1 MLICQH
7 TLDEIYKS
15 LGSVDNESGGLIG
28 SKSNEGILDSF
39 YFDIGR
45 RSSANKYV
53 PNVDVLQ
60 QLLSY
65 WDKEQIRFRGIIHS
79 HTISDSLSPK
89 DIKMARKILDMNM
102 LSSVLMPIYLIKDQK
117 ILWYVVSID
126 CVKCVDFK
134 TVNLGGSY
142 EK

>member
-1 MLICQH
+1 VGDAVNMLICQH

-39 YFDIGR
+39 YFDKGR
-45 RSSANKYV
+45 RSSANEYV
-53 PNVDVLQ
+53 PNVDDLRQ
-60 QLLSY
+60 QLSY
-65 WDKEQIRFRGIIHS
+65 WDKEQIKFRGIIHS
-79 HTISDSLSPK
+79 HTISDILSPK

-102 LSSVLMPIYLIKDQK
+102 LSSVLMPIYLIKEQK
-117 ILWYVVSID
+117 ILWYVVSND

-134 TVNLGGSY
+134 IVN
-142 EK
+142 